1 MDAAAPLPELAPHAA
16 DWARAAEHAAELG
29 LNALAKRLAER
40 A

>member
-1 MDAAAPLPELAPHAA
+1 MDAAAPLPELRPTPPA
-16 DWARAAEHAAELG
+16 WARAAAHAEELG